1 MARQVRP
8 RVFENPMIYPASFE
22 QKIGFDR
29 VREQV
34 AARCTMQA
42 ARERIAAEGFST
54 SPREIERRL
63 ALADEMRQVLDM
75 ERDFPG
81 GEYPD
86 IDYIVAKLRVEGSF
100 LDVAE
105 VAVLRRALSAVGGI
119 VAFILSR
126 QLRYPALYAR
136 TRGVGVFPE
145 IVRRIEA
152 ILDEFGNVRDN
163 ASVELMQIRR
173 AIREHEGLAAKR
185 LQAVLASAKGAGI
198 VEADAQISIRD
209 GRAVIPVSASNKRK
223 LNGFIH
229 DESATGKTFY
239 VEPVEVVEINNE
251 LRELE
256 YAERREIVR
265 ILSEFTD
272 AIRPDA
278 ALIADSGDYLA
289 EVDML
294 RAKGRWASENG
305 AVRPILSTDDRLVL
319 KNARH
324 PLLQQTLRAAGREVV
339 PLDLQLDRR
348 KHILVISGPNAGG
361 KSVCLK
367 TTGIVQYMFQCG
379 FLVPTSEISELPVF
393 ESLFIDIGDEQSID
407 NDLSTYSSHLL
418 NMKHMLAGASERTLV
433 LIDEFGSGT
442 EPIIGG
448 AIAEAILERLLERGC
463 YGVIT
468 THYANI
474 KYYASNTEGIANGA
488 MAFDVQQIR
497 PLFRL
502 EMGKPGSSFA
512 VEIARKIGLPE
523 EIIRRASEKAGSNH
537 VNLEKQLREIA
548 RDKHY
553 WEQKRDRI
561 RLTDRK
567 VEELER
573 TYAEQ
578 LGKIRSERQEILK
591 KAKQEAQ
598 QLIADA
604 NRQIEN
610 TIRTIREAQAEK
622 ELTRLARRELDDF
635 RGKVEQ
641 QVDTSEREAEVA
653 REIERIER
661 RQQRRA
667 ERKARQGEAPGTD
680 AAPEPEKPREVV
692 EGSKVRMAG
701 QAMVGVVQSVKGKR
715 AQVAFGHI
723 LTTVDKSML
732 TVVSNSEYRE
742 ATRPTTAR
750 TVVSADISAR
760 KLRFKDHIDV
770 RGMRAAEA
778 LDAVQAFIDDA
789 LMVGVGSVSILHGKG
804 TGALKEEIRRYL
816 RTVPEVA
823 SAVDEHADRGGAGIT
838 IVTFDLS

>member
-1 MARQVRP
+1 
-8 RVFENPMIYPASFE
+8 MIYPASFE

-29 VREQV
+29 LREQV
-34 AARCTMQA
+34 AALCSMRA
-42 ARERIAAEGFST
+42 ARERLAGETFST
-54 SPREIERRL
+54 SAQQIGRRL
-63 ALADEMRQVLDM
+63 ALADEMRLLLDM
-75 ERDFPG
+75 ESDFPG

-86 IDYIVAKLRVEGSF
+86 VDYVVAKLRVEGSF

-105 VAVLRRALSAVGGI
+105 VVVLHKALSAIGGI
-119 VAFILSR
+119 VSFILNR
-126 QLRYPALYAR
+126 QERYPTLCER
-136 TRGVGVFPE
+136 TRGVAAFPE
-145 IVRRIEA
+145 IVQRIDA
-152 ILDEFGNVRDN
+152 IIDRFGNVRDN
-163 ASVELMQIRR
+163 ASPALSEVRR
-173 AIREHEGLAAKR
+173 AIREREGQAAKR
-185 LQAVLASAKGAGI
+185 LQAVLSAAKGAGI
-198 VEADAQISIRD
+198 VDADAQISIRD
-209 GRAVIPVSASNKRK
+209 GRAVIPVVAANKRK

-239 VEPVEVVEINNE
+239 VEPVEVVELNNE

-265 ILSEFTD
+265 ILTEFSDT
-272 AIRPDA
+272 IRPDA
-278 ALIADSGDYLA
+278 GLIADSGDYLA

-294 RAKGRWASENG
+294 RAKGRWASQNG
-305 AVRPILSTDDRLVL
+305 CVRPILSTDDRLVL

-324 PLLQQTLRAAGREVV
+324 PLLQQTLRAQGRDIV

-379 FLVPTSEISELPVF
+379 FPVPASEVSELPVF
-393 ESLFIDIGDEQSID
+393 DSIFIDIGDEQSID

-418 NMKHMLAGASERTLV
+418 NMKNMLAGASDSTLV

-448 AIAEAILERLLERGC
+448 AIAEAILERLLDKGC

-474 KYYASNTEGIANGA
+474 KYYASSADGIANGA
-488 MAFDVQQIR
+488 MLFDVQQIR

-523 EIIRRASEKAGSNH
+523 EIIRAASEKAGSDH
-537 VNLEKQLREIA
+537 INLEKQLREIA

-567 VEELER
+567 VEELEQ
-573 TYAEQ
+573 TYSGQ
-578 LGKIRSERQEILK
+578 LQAIRAERQEILK

-598 QLIADA
+598 QLVADA

-610 TIRTIREAQAEK
+610 TIKTIREAQAEK

-635 RGKVEQ
+635 RETVEKA
-641 QVDTSEREAEVA
+641 DATETEASVS

-661 RQQRRA
+661 RRQRRS
-667 ERKARQGEAPGTD
+667 ERKTRQGTPESGPAP
-680 AAPEPEKPREVV
+680 AEVPVKREV
-692 EGSKVRMAG
+692 EAGSKVRMAG
-701 QAMVGVVQSVKGKR
+701 QDMVGVVQSVKGKR
-715 AQVAFGHI
+715 AQVAFGQI
-723 LTTVDKSML
+723 LTAVDKASL
-732 TVVSNSEYRE
+732 TVVSNNEYRD
-742 ATRPTTAR
+742 ATRPAAAR
-750 TVVSADISAR
+750 TVISADISSR
-760 KLRFKDHIDV
+760 KLNFRDHIDV
-770 RGMRAAEA
+770 RGMRASEA
-778 LDAVQAFIDDA
+778 LDAVQDLIDDA
-789 LMVGVGSVSILHGKG
+789 LMVGVGSVTILHGKG

-823 SAVDEHADRGGAGIT
+823 SAADEHADRGGAGIT

>member
-1 MARQVRP
+1 
-8 RVFENPMIYPASFE
+8 MIYPANFE

-29 VREQV
+29 LREQV
-34 AARCTMQA
+34 AALCTMRA
-42 ARERIAAEGFST
+42 ARGKLAEETFSA
-54 SPREIERRL
+54 SAREIGRRL
-63 ALADEMRQVLDM
+63 ELADQMRLLLDM
-75 ERDFPG
+75 EHDFPG

-86 IDYIVAKLRVEGSF
+86 VDHVVAKLRVEGTF
-100 LDVAE
+100 LDVGE
-105 VAVLRRALSAVGGI
+105 VVTLHRALSLVGSV
-119 VAFILSR
+119 VAFILAR
-126 QLRYPALYAR
+126 EGQYPALYAR
-136 TRGVGVFPE
+136 SRGVEAFPG
-145 IVRRIEA
+145 IVQRIDA
-152 ILDEFGNVRDN
+152 IVDRFGNIRDN
-163 ASVELMQIRR
+163 ASPALLEIRR
-173 AIREHEGLAAKR
+173 AIREREGQAAKR
-185 LQAVLASAKGAGI
+185 LQAVLAAAKGAGI
-198 VEADAQISIRD
+198 VDADAQISIRE
-209 GRAVIPVSASNKRK
+209 GKAVIPVAAANKRK
-223 LNGFIH
+223 LQGFIH
-229 DESATGKTFY
+229 DESATGRTFY

-272 AIRPDA
+272 SVRPDA
-278 ALIADSGDYLA
+278 GLIAASGDYLA
-289 EVDML
+289 EIDML
-294 RAKGRWASENG
+294 RAKGRWASQNG
-305 AVRPILSTDDRLVL
+305 CVKPIISDDDRLVL

-324 PLLQQTLRAAGREVV
+324 PLLQQTLRAQGREVV
-339 PLDLQLDRR
+339 PLDMQLDRR

-367 TTGIVQYMFQCG
+367 TTGLVQYMFQCG
-379 FLVPTSEISELPVF
+379 FPVPASEVSELPVF
-393 ESLFIDIGDEQSID
+393 RSIFIDIGDEQSID
-407 NDLSTYSSHLL
+407 DDLSTYSSHLL
-418 NMKHMLAGASERTLV
+418 NMKNMLSGASSSALV

-442 EPIIGG
+442 EPVIGG
-448 AIAEAILERLLERGC
+448 AIAEAILERLLAKGC

-488 MAFDVQQIR
+488 MMFDVQNIR

-523 EIIRRASEKAGSNH
+523 DIIRAAGEKAGSDHINI
-537 VNLEKQLREIA
+537 EKQLREIA

-561 RLTDRK
+561 RQTDRK
-567 VEELER
+567 VEELEQ
-573 TYAEQ
+573 TYAGQ
-578 LGKIRSERQEILK
+578 LSKIRAERQEILK
-591 KAKQEAQ
+591 KAKLEAQ

-635 RGKVEQ
+635 RDAVAKA
-641 QVDTSEREAEVA
+641 DTADKDAEVA

-661 RQQRRA
+661 RRQRRI
-667 ERKARQGEAPGTD
+667 ERKTQRGEAQAAA
-680 AAPEPEKPREVV
+680 AAPEPPKPREV
-692 EGSKVRMAG
+692 ETGSKVRMAG
-701 QAMVGVVQSVKGKR
+701 QDMVGVVQSVKGRK
-715 AQVAFGHI
+715 AQVAFGQI
-723 LTTVDKSML
+723 LTTVDRKML
-732 TVVSNSEYRE
+732 TVVSNSEFRE
-742 ATRPTTAR
+742 ATRPQTAR

-760 KLRFKDHIDV
+760 KLSFKDHIDV

-778 LDAVQAFIDDA
+778 LDAVQDFIDDA

-816 RTVPEVA
+816 RTVPEVE
-823 SAVDEHADRGGAGIT
+823 SARDEHADRGGAGIT

>member
-1 MARQVRP
+1 
-8 RVFENPMIYPASFE
+8 MIYPASFE

-29 VREQV
+29 VREQI
-34 AARCTMQA
+34 AALCTMRA
-42 ARERIAAEGFST
+42 ARERIAAEGFSI
-54 SPREIERRL
+54 SPREIEHRL
-63 ALADEMRQVLDM
+63 ALADEMRLVLDM

-86 IDYIVAKLRVEGSF
+86 VDHIVAKLRVEGTF
-100 LDVAE
+100 LDVEE
-105 VAVLRRALSAVGGI
+105 VVTLGRALAAVGGI
-119 VAFILSR
+119 VEFLLNRAE
-126 QLRYPALYAR
+126 RYPVLHAR
-136 TRGVGVFPE
+136 TRGVEAFPE
-145 IVRRIEA
+145 IVRRIA
-152 ILDEFGNVRDN
+152 TIVDRFGNVRDN
-163 ASVELMQIRR
+163 ASPALQEIRR
-173 AIREHEGLAAKR
+173 AIREREGQAAKR
-185 LQAVLASAKGAGI
+185 LQAVLAAAKSSGI
-198 VEADAQISIRD
+198 VESDAQISIRD

-265 ILSEFTD
+265 ILTEFTE
-272 AIRPDA
+272 AIRPDVG
-278 ALIADSGDYLA
+278 LIAASGDYLA
-289 EVDML
+289 EMDML

-305 AVRPILSTDDRLVL
+305 CVKPILSTDDRLVL

-324 PLLQQTLRAAGREVV
+324 PLLQRTLRAAGREIV

-379 FLVPTSEISELPVF
+379 FPVPASEISELPVF
-393 ESLFIDIGDEQSID
+393 GSLCIDIGDEQSID

-418 NMKHMLAGASERTLV
+418 NMKHMLAGASDRTLV

-448 AIAEAILERLLERGC
+448 AIAEAILERLLEKGC

-488 MAFDVQQIR
+488 MMFDVQNIR
-497 PLFRL
+497 PLFKL

-523 EIIRRASEKAGSNH
+523 EIIRRASEKAGSDHINI
-537 VNLEKQLREIA
+537 EKQLREIA

-567 VEELER
+567 VEELEQ

-578 LGKIRSERQEILK
+578 LTKIRAERQEILK
-591 KAKQEAQ
+591 RAKEEAQ

-635 RGKVEQ
+635 RDTVEKE
-641 QVDTSEREAEVA
+641 DAAGRDASVA

-661 RQQRRA
+661 RRQRRA
-667 ERKARQGEAPGTD
+667 ERRAQQGEKGPEKP
-680 AAPEPEKPREVV
+680 AAEPEKPREVEV
-692 EGSKVRMAG
+692 GSKVRMAG

-715 AQVAFGHI
+715 AQVAFGQI
-723 LTTVDKSML
+723 LTTVDKSSL
-732 TVVSNSEYRE
+732 TVVSNNEYRE

-750 TVVSADISAR
+750 TVVSVDISSR
-760 KLRFKDHIDV
+760 KLNFKDHIDV

-778 LDAVQAFIDDA
+778 LEAVQDLVDDA
-789 LMVGVGSVSILHGKG
+789 LMVGVGSVTILHGKG

-816 RTVPEVA
+816 RTVPEVV

>member
-1 MARQVRP
+1 
-8 RVFENPMIYPASFE
+8 MIYPANFE

-29 VREQV
+29 LREQV
-34 AARCTMQA
+34 AALCTMRA
-42 ARERIAAEGFST
+42 ARGKLAEETFSA
-54 SPREIERRL
+54 SAREIGRRL
-63 ALADEMRQVLDM
+63 ELADQMRLLLDM
-75 ERDFPG
+75 EHDFPG

-86 IDYIVAKLRVEGSF
+86 VDHVVAKLRVEGTF
-100 LDVAE
+100 LDVGE
-105 VAVLRRALSAVGGI
+105 VVTLHRALSLVGSV
-119 VAFILSR
+119 VAFILAR
-126 QLRYPALYAR
+126 EGQYPALYAR
-136 TRGVGVFPE
+136 SRGVEAFPG
-145 IVRRIEA
+145 IVQRIDA
-152 ILDEFGNVRDN
+152 IVDRFGNIRDN
-163 ASVELMQIRR
+163 ASPALLEIRR
-173 AIREHEGLAAKR
+173 AIREREGQAAKR
-185 LQAVLASAKGAGI
+185 LQAVLAAAKGAGI
-198 VEADAQISIRD
+198 VDADAQISIRE
-209 GRAVIPVSASNKRK
+209 GKAVIPVAAANKRK
-223 LNGFIH
+223 LQGFIH
-229 DESATGKTFY
+229 DESATGRTFY

-272 AIRPDA
+272 SVRPDA
-278 ALIADSGDYLA
+278 GLIAASGDYLA
-289 EVDML
+289 EIDML
-294 RAKGRWASENG
+294 RAKGRWASQNG
-305 AVRPILSTDDRLVL
+305 CVKPIISDDDRLVL

-324 PLLQQTLRAAGREVV
+324 PLLQQTLRAQGREVV
-339 PLDLQLDRR
+339 PLDMQLDRR

-367 TTGIVQYMFQCG
+367 TTGLVQYMFQCG
-379 FLVPTSEISELPVF
+379 FPVPASEVSELPVF
-393 ESLFIDIGDEQSID
+393 RSIFIDIGDEQSID
-407 NDLSTYSSHLL
+407 DDLSTYSSHLL
-418 NMKHMLAGASERTLV
+418 NMKNMLAGASSSTLV

-442 EPIIGG
+442 EPVIGG
-448 AIAEAILERLLERGC
+448 AIAEAILERLLAKGC

-488 MAFDVQQIR
+488 MMFDVQNIR

-502 EMGKPGSSFA
+502 ETGKPGSSFA

-523 EIIRRASEKAGSNH
+523 DIIRAAGEKAGSDHINI
-537 VNLEKQLREIA
+537 EKQLREIA

-561 RLTDRK
+561 RQTDRK
-567 VEELER
+567 VEELEQ
-573 TYAEQ
+573 TYAGQ
-578 LGKIRSERQEILK
+578 LSKIRAERQEILK
-591 KAKQEAQ
+591 KAKLEAQ

-635 RGKVEQ
+635 RDAVAKA
-641 QVDTSEREAEVA
+641 DTADKDAEVA

-661 RQQRRA
+661 RRQRRE
-667 ERKARQGEAPGTD
+667 ERKAQRGEAQAAG
-680 AAPEPEKPREVV
+680 AAPAGGPQPREV
-692 EGSKVRMAG
+692 EAGSKVRMAG
-701 QAMVGVVQSVKGKR
+701 QDMVGVVQSVKGRK
-715 AQVAFGHI
+715 AQVAFGQI
-723 LTTVDKSML
+723 LTTVDRKML
-732 TVVSNSEYRE
+732 TVVSNSEFRE
-742 ATRPTTAR
+742 ATRPQTAR

-760 KLRFKDHIDV
+760 KLSFKDHIDV

-778 LDAVQAFIDDA
+778 LDAVQDFIDDA

-816 RTVPEVA
+816 RTVPEVE
-823 SAVDEHADRGGAGIT
+823 SARDEHADRGGAGIT

>member
-1 MARQVRP
+1 
-8 RVFENPMIYPASFE
+8 MIYPASFE

-29 VREQV
+29 VREQI
-34 AARCTMQA
+34 AALCTMRA

-54 SPREIERRL
+54 SPREIEHRL
-63 ALADEMRQVLDM
+63 ALADEMRLVLDM

-86 IDYIVAKLRVEGSF
+86 VDHIVAKLRVEGTF
-100 LDVAE
+100 LDVEE
-105 VAVLRRALSAVGGI
+105 VVTLGRALAAVGGI
-119 VAFILSR
+119 VEFLLNRAE
-126 QLRYPALYAR
+126 RYPVLHAR
-136 TRGVGVFPE
+136 TRGVEAFPE
-145 IVRRIEA
+145 IVRRIA
-152 ILDEFGNVRDN
+152 TIVDRFGNVRDN
-163 ASVELMQIRR
+163 ASPALQEIRR
-173 AIREHEGLAAKR
+173 AIREREGQAAKR
-185 LQAVLASAKGAGI
+185 LQAVLAAAKSSGI
-198 VEADAQISIRD
+198 VESDAQISIRD

-265 ILSEFTD
+265 ILTEFTE
-272 AIRPDA
+272 AIRPDVG
-278 ALIADSGDYLA
+278 LIAASGDYLA
-289 EVDML
+289 EMDML

-305 AVRPILSTDDRLVL
+305 CVKPILSTDDRLVL

-324 PLLQQTLRAAGREVV
+324 PLLQQTLRAAGREIV

-379 FLVPTSEISELPVF
+379 FPVPASEISELPVF
-393 ESLFIDIGDEQSID
+393 ESLCIDIGDEQSID

-418 NMKHMLAGASERTLV
+418 NMKHMLAGASDRTLV

-442 EPIIGG
+442 EPNIGG
-448 AIAEAILERLLERGC
+448 AIAEAILERLLAKGC

-474 KYYASNTEGIANGA
+474 KYYASSTEGIANGA
-488 MAFDVQQIR
+488 MMFDVQQIR

-512 VEIARKIGLPE
+512 IEIARKIGLPE
-523 EIIRRASEKAGSNH
+523 EIIRAASEKAGSDH
-537 VNLEKQLREIA
+537 INLEKQLREIA

-567 VEELER
+567 VEELEQ

-578 LGKIRSERQEILK
+578 LSKIRAERQEILK
-591 KAKQEAQ
+591 RAKEEAQ
-598 QLIADA
+598 RLIADA

-635 RGKVEQ
+635 RDTVEKE
-641 QVDTSEREAEVA
+641 DAAGRDASVA

-661 RQQRRA
+661 RRQRRA
-667 ERKARQGEAPGTD
+667 ERRAQQGEKGPEKP
-680 AAPEPEKPREVV
+680 AAEPEKPREVEV
-692 EGSKVRMAG
+692 GSKVRMAG

-715 AQVAFGHI
+715 AQVAFGQI
-723 LTTVDKSML
+723 LTTVDKSSL
-732 TVVSNSEYRE
+732 TVVSNNEYRE

-750 TVVSADISAR
+750 TVVSVDISSR
-760 KLRFKDHIDV
+760 KLNFKDHIDV

-778 LDAVQAFIDDA
+778 LEAVQDLVDDA
-789 LMVGVGSVSILHGKG
+789 LMVGVGSVTILHGKG

-816 RTVPEVA
+816 RTVPEVV

>member
-1 MARQVRP
+1 
-8 RVFENPMIYPASFE
+8 MIYPASFE

-29 VREQV
+29 LREQV
-34 AARCTMQA
+34 AARCTMRA
-42 ARERIAAEGFST
+42 ARELLAAETFST
-54 SPREIERRL
+54 SPQEIERRL
-63 ALADEMRQVLDM
+63 ALADEMRLLLDM

-86 IDYIVAKLRVEGSF
+86 TDEVVAKLRVAGTF

-105 VAVLRRALSAVGGI
+105 VVLLQRALALIGAV
-119 VAFILSR
+119 VEFIGR
-126 QLRYPALYAR
+126 RGEHYPALHDL
-136 TRGVGVFPE
+136 THDVESFPE

-152 ILDEFGNVRDN
+152 IVDRFGNVRDT
-163 ASVELMQIRR
+163 ASPALAEVRR
-173 AIREHEGLAAKR
+173 AIREREGQAAKR
-185 LQAVLASAKGAGI
+185 LQAVLSAAKGAGI

-229 DESATGKTFY
+229 DESATGRTFY
-239 VEPVEVVEINNE
+239 IEPVEVVEINNE

-265 ILSEFTD
+265 ILTEFTES
-272 AIRPDA
+272 IRPDA
-278 ALIADSGDYLA
+278 ELIAASGDCLA
-289 EVDML
+289 QIDML

-305 AVRPILSTDDRLVL
+305 CVRPIVSTDDRLVL

-324 PLLQQTLRAAGREVV
+324 PLLQQTLRAQGREIV

-379 FLVPTSEISELPVF
+379 FPVPVSEISELPVF
-393 ESLFIDIGDEQSID
+393 RSIYIDIGDEQSID

-418 NMKHMLAGASERTLV
+418 NMKHMLAGASDRTLV

-442 EPIIGG
+442 EPNIGG
-448 AIAEAILERLLERGC
+448 AIAEAILERLLAKGC

-474 KYYASNTEGIANGA
+474 KYYASSTEGIANGA
-488 MAFDVQQIR
+488 MMFDVQQIR

-512 VEIARKIGLPE
+512 IEIARKIGLPE
-523 EIIRRASEKAGSNH
+523 EIIRAASEKAGSDH
-537 VNLEKQLREIA
+537 INLEKQLREIA

-567 VEELER
+567 VEELEQ
-573 TYAEQ
+573 TYSEQ
-578 LGKIRSERQEILK
+578 LSKIRAERQEILRR
-591 KAKQEAQ
+591 AKQEAQ

-635 RGKVEQ
+635 RETVEQ
-641 QVDTSEREAEVA
+641 TDTAERDAAVA

-661 RQQRRA
+661 RRQRRA
-667 ERKARQGEAPGTD
+667 ERREREGAAEGKAPAEAP
-680 AAPEPEKPREVV
+680 APVRREVEV
-692 EGSKVRMAG
+692 GSKVRMAG
-701 QAMVGVVQSVKGKR
+701 QEMVGVVQSLKGKR
-715 AQVAFGHI
+715 AQVAFGQI
-723 LTTVDKSML
+723 LTTVDKSQL
-732 TVVSNSEYRE
+732 AVVSNSEYRE
-742 ATRPTTAR
+742 ATRPVTAR
-750 TVVSADISAR
+750 TVVSADISSR
-760 KLRFKDHIDV
+760 KLNFKDHIDV
-770 RGMRAAEA
+770 RGMRVAEA
-778 LDAVQAFIDDA
+778 LEAVQDLIDDA
-789 LMVGVGSVSILHGKG
+789 LMVGVGTVTILHGKG

-816 RTVPEVA
+816 RTVPEVV

-838 IVTFDLS
+838 IVTLS

>member
-1 MARQVRP
+1 
-8 RVFENPMIYPASFE
+8 MIYPANFE

-29 VREQV
+29 LREQV
-34 AARCTMQA
+34 AARCTMRA
-42 ARERIAAEGFST
+42 ARARLAGETFST
-54 SPREIERRL
+54 SAREIALRL
-63 ALADEMRQVLDM
+63 TLADEMRLLLDM
-75 ERDFPG
+75 EHEFPG

-86 IDYIVAKLRVEGSF
+86 VDHIVAKLRVEGSF
-100 LDVAE
+100 LDVEE
-105 VAVLRRALSAVGGI
+105 VVTLHRALTVVGGI
-119 VAFILSR
+119 VAFILNR
-126 QLRYPALYAR
+126 EEQYPALHAR
-136 TRGVGVFPE
+136 SRGVAAFPE
-145 IVRRIEA
+145 IVQRIDA
-152 ILDEFGNVRDN
+152 IVDRFGNVKDN
-163 ASVELMQIRR
+163 ASPGLLEIRR
-173 AIREHEGLAAKR
+173 AVREREGQAAKR
-185 LQAVLASAKGAGI
+185 LQAVLSAAKSAGI
-198 VEADAQISIRD
+198 VDADAQISIRE
-209 GRAVIPVSASNKRK
+209 GKAVIPVAAANKRK
-223 LNGFIH
+223 LQGFIH
-229 DESATGKTFY
+229 DESATGRTFY

-272 AIRPDA
+272 SVRPDA
-278 ALIADSGDYLA
+278 ELIADSGDYLA
-289 EVDML
+289 EIDML

-305 AVRPILSTDDRLVL
+305 CVKPIVSTDDRLVL

-324 PLLQQTLRAAGREVV
+324 PLLQQTLRAQGREVV
-339 PLDLQLDRR
+339 PLDMQLDRR

-379 FLVPTSEISELPVF
+379 FLVPASEVSELPVF
-393 ESLFIDIGDEQSID
+393 RSIFIDIGDEQSID
-407 NDLSTYSSHLL
+407 DDLSTYSSHLL
-418 NMKHMLAGASERTLV
+418 NMKNMLAGASSATLV

-442 EPIIGG
+442 EPVIGG
-448 AIAEAILERLLERGC
+448 AIAEAILERLLAKGC

-488 MAFDVQQIR
+488 MMFDVQHIR

-502 EMGKPGSSFA
+502 ETGKPGSSFA

-523 EIIRRASEKAGSNH
+523 DIIRIAGEKAGSDHINI
-537 VNLEKQLREIA
+537 EKQLREIA

-567 VEELER
+567 VEELEQ

-578 LGKIRSERQEILK
+578 LAKIKSERQEILK

-598 QLIADA
+598 RLIADA
-604 NRQIEN
+604 NKQIEN

-622 ELTRLARRELDDF
+622 ELTRLARRDA
-635 RGKVEQ
+635 VEQ
-641 QVDTSEREAEVA
+641 ADTAEKDAQVA

-661 RQQRRA
+661 RRQRRI
-667 ERKARQGEAPGTD
+667 ERKTQRGEAQAA
-680 AAPEPEKPREVV
+680 AAPEPPKLREV
-692 EGSKVRMAG
+692 EPGSKVRMAG
-701 QAMVGVVQSVKGKR
+701 QDMVGVVQSVKGKK
-715 AQVAFGHI
+715 AQVAFGQI
-723 LTTVDKSML
+723 LTTVDRKLL
-732 TVVSNSEYRE
+732 TVVSNSEFRE
-742 ATRPTTAR
+742 ATRPQTAR
-750 TVVSADISAR
+750 TVVSVDISAR
-760 KLRFKDHIDV
+760 KLNFRDHIDV

-778 LDAVQAFIDDA
+778 LDAVQDFVDDA

-816 RTVPEVA
+816 RTVPEVE
-823 SAVDEHADRGGAGIT
+823 SAKDEHADRGGAGIT
-838 IVTFDLS
+838 IVTFKMD

>member
-1 MARQVRP
+1 
-8 RVFENPMIYPASFE
+8 MIYPASFE

-29 VREQV
+29 VREQI
-34 AARCTMQA
+34 AALCTMRA

-54 SPREIERRL
+54 SPREIEHRL
-63 ALADEMRQVLDM
+63 ALADEMRLVLDM

-86 IDYIVAKLRVEGSF
+86 VDHIVAKLRVEGTF
-100 LDVAE
+100 LDVEE
-105 VAVLRRALSAVGGI
+105 VVTLGRALAAVGGI
-119 VAFILSR
+119 VEFLLNRAE
-126 QLRYPALYAR
+126 RYPVLHAR
-136 TRGVGVFPE
+136 TRGVEAFPE
-145 IVRRIEA
+145 IVRRIA
-152 ILDEFGNVRDN
+152 TIVDRFGNVRDN
-163 ASVELMQIRR
+163 ASPTLQEIRR
-173 AIREHEGLAAKR
+173 AIREREGQAAKR
-185 LQAVLASAKGAGI
+185 LQAVLAAAKSSGI
-198 VEADAQISIRD
+198 VESDAQISIRD

-265 ILSEFTD
+265 ILTEFTET
-272 AIRPDA
+272 IRPDVG
-278 ALIADSGDYLA
+278 LIAASGDYLA
-289 EVDML
+289 EMDML

-305 AVRPILSTDDRLVL
+305 CVKPILSTDDRLVL

-324 PLLQQTLRAAGREVV
+324 PLLQQTLRAAGREIV

-379 FLVPTSEISELPVF
+379 FPVPASEISELPVF
-393 ESLFIDIGDEQSID
+393 GSLCIDIGDEQSID

-418 NMKHMLAGASERTLV
+418 NMKHMLAGASDRTLV

-448 AIAEAILERLLERGC
+448 AIAEAILERLLEKGC

-488 MAFDVQQIR
+488 MMFDVQNIR
-497 PLFRL
+497 PLFKL

-523 EIIRRASEKAGSNH
+523 EIIRRASEKAGSDHINI
-537 VNLEKQLREIA
+537 EKQLREIA

-567 VEELER
+567 VEELEQ

-578 LGKIRSERQEILK
+578 LTKIRAERQEILK
-591 KAKQEAQ
+591 RAKEEAQ

-635 RGKVEQ
+635 RDTVEKE
-641 QVDTSEREAEVA
+641 DAAGRDASVA

-661 RQQRRA
+661 RRQRRA
-667 ERKARQGEAPGTD
+667 ERRAQQGEKGPEKP
-680 AAPEPEKPREVV
+680 AAEPEKPREVEV
-692 EGSKVRMAG
+692 GSKVRMAG

-715 AQVAFGHI
+715 AQVAFGQI
-723 LTTVDKSML
+723 LTTVDKSSL
-732 TVVSNSEYRE
+732 TVVSNNEYRE

-750 TVVSADISAR
+750 TVVSVDISSR
-760 KLRFKDHIDV
+760 KLNFKDHIDV

-778 LDAVQAFIDDA
+778 LEAVQDLVDDA
-789 LMVGVGSVSILHGKG
+789 LMVGVGSVTILHGKG

-816 RTVPEVA
+816 RTVPEVV